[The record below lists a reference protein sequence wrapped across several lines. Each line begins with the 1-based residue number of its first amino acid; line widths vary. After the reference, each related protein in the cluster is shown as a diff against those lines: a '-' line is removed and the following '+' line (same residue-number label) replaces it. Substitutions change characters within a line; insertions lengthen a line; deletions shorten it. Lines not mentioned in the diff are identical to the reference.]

1 MKKYE
6 KPELDVKAY
15 QCTNQL
21 DASGVNGDVEVT
33 DDFKALGKIAA
44 GVFRLP

>member
-33 DDFKALGKIAA
+33 DDF
-44 GVFRLP
+44 